1 VLPLALRRPAA
12 GPSRLLTRSRS
23 PHDAT
28 QCLRSTFERNGA
40 SVVVD
45 DVSLDMLRGATVDFE
60 MEMVR
65 QGFVVLNNPNAESGC
80 GCGVSF
86 GLKEDDF

>member
-1 VLPLALRRPAA
+1 MSAASGTAPPRRTLPPAHTQPLPPRRHA
-12 GPSRLLTRSRS
+12 
-23 PHDAT
+23 
-28 QCLRSTFERNGA
+28 CLRSTFERNGA